1 MSREEAS
8 PSLREIKRSQ
18 SHTKLK
24 APQRTERA
32 RESQSSWAS
41 ADDDDVAVSCS
52 AKGARPA
59 LVCAESASCGFA
71 GPGASAKHRW
81 RGVGAYYTDPS
92 VRIMSAER
100 SAVLLPT

>member
-8 PSLREIKRSQ
+8 PSLCEIKQSQ

-41 ADDDDVAVSCS
+41 ADDDDTAGS
-52 AKGARPA
+52 ALRAQYIGHGERCGECGGAQSENIAAGDHGA
-59 LVCAESASCGFA
+59 LPQGSISE
-71 GPGASAKHRW
+71 K
-81 RGVGAYYTDPS
+81 
-92 VRIMSAER
+92 
-100 SAVLLPT
+100 